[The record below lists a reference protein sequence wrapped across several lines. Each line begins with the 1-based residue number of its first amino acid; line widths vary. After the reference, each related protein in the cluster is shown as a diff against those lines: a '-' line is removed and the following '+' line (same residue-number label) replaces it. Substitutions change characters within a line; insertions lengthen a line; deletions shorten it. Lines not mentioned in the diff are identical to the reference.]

1 MEGTVTNLLGVV
13 QNAQQVRAARKIQ
26 PHQMTD
32 EMGSLDG
39 FVGLLRTSM
48 MARLE
53 DADDSAFELLPSHGR
68 SITVLNFKAKG
79 ENVAEEGK
87 GKASHLFAGTPIKH
101 RYSSPSRL
109 QPVVELVKEA

>member
-1 MEGTVTNLLGVV
+1 MDVLQQEHCAGGGLGRRRRPGQKKPAQIVEGTVTNLFGVV

-79 ENVAEEGK
+79 EHVAQE
-87 GKASHLFAGTPIKH
+87 
-101 RYSSPSRL
+101 
-109 QPVVELVKEA
+109 